1 MFPERMKRVEE
12 QMQRE
17 LAVLVDREVKDPRV
31 GAGMVTVSH
40 VHVSKDLRQANV
52 YVSRLGD
59 DPQADRDCIEALE
72 RAKGFL
78 RRQLNERMR
87 MKYIPDLHFHLD
99 EAPRRAME
107 LEDLFRQIHEE
118 QSSKAEGDDENR

>member
-17 LAVLVDREVKDPRV
+17 LAVLIDREIKDPRV
-31 GAGMVTVSH
+31 TMVTVAH
-40 VHVSKDLRQANV
+40 VKVTKDLRQAEV

-59 DPQADRDCIEALE
+59 DPQADRECLE
-72 RAKGFL
+72 GLDRAKGFL

-87 MKYIPDLHFHLD
+87 IKHIPDLHFHLD
-99 EAPRRAME
+99 TGPRRAME
-107 LEDLFRQIHEE
+107 LEDIFRQIHE
-118 QSSKAEGDDENR
+118 QSPPPTESEDEEP